1 MRFSKDVSNL
11 PEKTNYTEW
20 ENQFLRVLNK
30 HALLKSK
37 VITGNNKL
45 FARKT
50 LRKAIM
56 RRSALKKKANNLNDP
71 LAIKLYKKQRHYV
84 VNLNQKVKKDYF

>member
-1 MRFSKDVSNL
+1 MKGLRDVSNL

-30 HALLKSK
+30 HAPLKSK
-37 VITGNNKL
+37 LIRGNNKP
-45 FARKT
+45 FETKT

-56 RRSALKKKANNLNDP
+56 ERSTLKKKANNLNNP
-71 LAIKLYKKQRHYV
+71 LAIKLYKKQRNYT
-84 VNLNQKVKKDYF
+84 VNLS

>member
-1 MRFSKDVSNL
+1 MPPNDLRYRKYKSFDKIKFLKNVSNL
-11 PEKTNYTEW
+11 PERTNYSQW

-30 HALLKSK
+30 HAPLKSK
-37 VITGNNKL
+37 VIRGNTNP
-45 FARKT
+45 FVRKT

-71 LAIKLYKKQRHYV
+71 LEIKLYK
-84 VNLNQKVKKDYF
+84 